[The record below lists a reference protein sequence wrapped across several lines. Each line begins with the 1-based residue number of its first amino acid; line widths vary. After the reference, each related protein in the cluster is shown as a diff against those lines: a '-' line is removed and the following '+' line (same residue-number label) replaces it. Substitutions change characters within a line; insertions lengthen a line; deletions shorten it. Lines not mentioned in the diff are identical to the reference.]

1 VTVSIGSGQR
11 SKAEGSPSRN
21 RVLLTGGGGD
31 IGGAVA
37 QLLSDRG
44 DEIVRL
50 GHDPE
55 SRPDYVAD
63 FTNDQSLM
71 TAISSIP
78 GTFSHVVL
86 AHGVIERRSLP
97 ELDVEAWH
105 RVLDVNLTSVFVI
118 LHALAPRIGDIRS
131 IVVVSS
137 TAGLDRSRNGGAH
150 YTVSKAALNALV
162 RHLAQ
167 ELGPRG
173 VRINAVCPGTI
184 EGRMSSAINSP
195 ETMAAASSNIA
206 LRRIGKPIEVADVIA
221 FLLSDESSF
230 VTGALVSV
238 AGGTHR

>member
-1 VTVSIGSGQR
+1 VTATTSSDQGSG
-11 SKAEGSPSRN
+11 AASPGRN

-37 QLLSDRG
+37 RLLTRRG

-50 GHDPE
+50 GHDSE
-55 SRPDYVAD
+55 SHPDHVAD

-71 TAISSIP
+71 TTVSGIA

-86 AHGVIERRSLP
+86 AHGVTERRSL
-97 ELDVEAWH
+97 ESLDVEAWH

-118 LHALAPRIGDIRS
+118 LHALAPRLDTIRS

-173 VRINAVCPGTI
+173 IRINAVCPGTI
-184 EGRMSSAINSP
+184 EGRMSSSVNSP
-195 ETMAAASSNIA
+195 EAMAAASTNIA
-206 LRRIGKPIEVADVIA
+206 LRRIGQPVEVADVIA
-221 FLLSDESSF
+221 FLLSEESSF
-230 VTGALVSV
+230 VTGALISV